1 MGLLDDTAQPPV
13 AALAAEPFT
22 LLEIDAHPDANRI
35 WATILALRAE
45 VQTLVAEAYTDGMND
60 GVAGCY

>member
-1 MGLLDDTAQPPV
+1 MGLLDDTAQPPA

-45 VQTLVAEAYTDGMND
+45 AEPLIASAYTDGMND
-60 GVAGCY
+60 AVAGCY